1 MKTLLLLRHGKAQPD
16 APRGDKERSLTE
28 RGRRDGAMMGRL
40 IGSLVPVIDL
50 VTTSDTRRTL
60 ETAHIAAS
68 SAGYTGAL
76 DVEPDIYGADSDT
89 LLEIVRN
96 LPDKAERV
104 LLIGH
109 NPGFEDLA
117 SELTEPGAERIGLPT
132 AGLAHIEFDVTR
144 WAEVEPGRGRLKGVH
159 SPKSLQH

>member
-28 RGRRDGAMMGRL
+28 RGRRDGVTMGRL

-60 ETAHIAAS
+60 ETANIVAS
-68 SAGYTGAL
+68 SAGYTGPL
-76 DVEPDIYGADSDT
+76 DVEPDIYGAGADT
-89 LLEIVRN
+89 LLEVVRN
-96 LPDKAERV
+96 LPDKAERA

-117 SELTEPGAERIGLPT
+117 SELTEPGVERIGLPT

-159 SPKSLQH
+159 SPKSLQS